1 MLKIKFKK
9 TGKKGQKHLRLVVA
23 EKRSKLD
30 GRNVDDLGW
39 INPHEKTANF
49 DKEKAL
55 YWIEKGAKPTASVM
69 NLLIKKG
76 VVKGKK
82 IAVHAKS
89 KKQEE
94 TKPAPAPET
103 KKEADENNN
112 S

>member
-1 MLKIKFKK
+1 MLAIKFKK
-9 TGKKGQKHLRLVVA
+9 TGKKGQKHLRIVIA

-30 GRNVDDLGW
+30 GRAIDDLGW
-39 INPHEKTANF
+39 VNPHEKTANV
-49 DKEKAL
+49 DKEKVL
-55 YWIEKGAKPTASVM
+55 RWIEKGAQPTASVR

-76 VVKGKK
+76 ILRGKK

-94 TKPAPAPET
+94 TKPTPAVE
-103 KKEADENNN
+103 KSEN